1 MQNEEE
7 TVVDEHFDLQDPYST
22 CRASLFCR
30 LEVIALI
37 SEIKIRC
44 PVSYKKGFHHST
56 NDSCKIK
63 RGITF

>member
-22 CRASLFCR
+22 CRASLFRR

-44 PVSYKKGFHHST
+44 PVSYKKRFPPYVVQMIHV
-56 NDSCKIK
+56 K
-63 RGITF
+63 